1 MKKISSLLNK
11 RKLAGKSMDQEGI
24 FYVFKQI
31 IKEEYGR
38 QGTEN
43 IVPVFFRNKK
53 IFVKLA
59 RTTWKSEIEFN
70 RKMIVR
76 KVNEQLGGEEVA
88 DLSTE
93 N

>member
-1 MKKISSLLNK
+1 
-11 RKLAGKSMDQEGI
+11 MDQEGI

-38 QGTEN
+38 QGAEN
-43 IVPVFFRNKK
+43 IVPVFFRDKK

-59 RTTWKSEIEFN
+59 RATWKSEIEFN
-70 RKMIVR
+70 RKTIVR